1 MRTLEEKLHI
11 RLSGAEYKINRSDT
25 SFDHQGS
32 SIEGTLAAAQDQAAF
47 SREVANPRV
56 WLCAPCDPQ
65 GERRNEPAP
74 SWLTSLNESFLTNQ
88 PSLLYSLSLPSCI

>member
-32 SIEGTLAAAQDQAAF
+32 SFEGTLAAAQDQAAF
-47 SREVANPRV
+47 SREVAKIHECGCVRHAIPRERGGTNPH
-56 WLCAPCDPQ
+56 
-65 GERRNEPAP
+65 
-74 SWLTSLNESFLTNQ
+74 
-88 PSLLYSLSLPSCI
+88 LPG